1 MSRWWK
7 LGLTLSIALPAL
19 GARIAGAHLQPV
31 FAIAM
36 FGGAVVASA
45 FLLVWAAEAAHRD
58 ISGSLATAI
67 LAVIAVLP
75 EYAVDLYFAWS
86 AGHEPANAQYAA
98 ANMTGSNRLLLGLG
112 WPFVVLLFAWGL
124 RKRGEKSR
132 GVQLSA
138 GRRIDLAFLGA
149 ASLYSLIIPFT
160 RRLAWYDAVVLLA
173 VFAVY
178 LWRAAQGERS
188 EAELV
193 GVAQRIGDLPRRARR
208 MVVAVLFVAAA
219 GIILAAAEPFAQ
231 ALIESGRRLGID
243 EFLLVQWLAPLA
255 SEAPELLVA
264 GVLALRGHEDA
275 ALGTLLSSKVNQWTL
290 LVGSLPVAFMIG
302 GGAATGIVLDAR
314 QTEEF
319 ILTATQTL
327 LGFAVLADLRLSIFE
342 ALALLALFA
351 AQFPFPQPAVRL
363 GFSAAYTVLA
373 IALLVW
379 RRRELPAIAR
389 ALPWRSREQPAEGRG
404 EPLVGRGGGAGCRSS
419 HLPRNEEA

>member
-7 LGLTLSIALPAL
+7 LAL
-19 GARIAGAHLQPV
+19 V
-31 FAIAM
+31 FAIALPGLGLRSAGAHVQPIVAIPV

-45 FLLVWAAEAAHRD
+45 LLLVWAAEAAHRD

-86 AGHEPANAQYAA
+86 AGHVPANAQYAA

-112 WPFVVLLFAWGL
+112 WPFVVLLFAWGV
-124 RKRGEKSR
+124 RRRGEKPR
-132 GVQLSA
+132 GVRLGE
-138 GRRIDLAFLGA
+138 GRRLDLAFLGA
-149 ASLYSLIIPFT
+149 TSLYSLIIPFT
-160 RRLAWYDAVVLLA
+160 RRLAWYDAVVLLS

-188 EAELV
+188 EPELV

-208 MVVAVLFVAAA
+208 IVVAALFLGAAS
-219 GIILAAAEPFAQ
+219 IVLAAAEPFAQ
-231 ALIESGRRLGID
+231 ALIEGGTRLGVD

-255 SEAPELLVA
+255 SEAPELIVA

-290 LVGSLPVAFMIG
+290 LVGSLPAAFMIG
-302 GGAATGIVLDAR
+302 GGSAAGIVLDAR

-327 LGFAVLADLRLSIFE
+327 LGFAVLVDLRLSVFE
-342 ALALLALFA
+342 AVALLVLFA

-363 GFSAAYTVLA
+363 GFSAAYAVLA

-379 RRRELPAIAR
+379 RRRDLPPIAR
-389 ALPWRSREQPAEGRG
+389 ALRR
-404 EPLVGRGGGAGCRSS
+404 
-419 HLPRNEEA
+419 

>member
-7 LGLTLSIALPAL
+7 LALAFAIALPAL
-19 GARIAGAHLQPV
+19 GLRVAGAHLDPIAAIPV
-31 FAIAM
+31 F
-36 FGGAVVASA
+36 GGGVVASA

-86 AGHEPANAQYAA
+86 AGRVPANAAYAA

-112 WPFVVLLFAWGL
+112 WPFVVFLFAWGL
-124 RKRGEKSR
+124 RRRGEKPR
-132 GVQLSA
+132 GVRLQE
-138 GRRIDLAFLGA
+138 GRRLDLAFLGA

-160 RRLAWYDAVVLLA
+160 RRLAWYDAVVLLG
-173 VFAVY
+173 VFAAY
-178 LWRAAQGERS
+178 IWRAAQGERR
-188 EAELV
+188 ETELV
-193 GVAQRIGDLPRRARR
+193 GVAEQIGDLPQRARR
-208 MVVAVLFVAAA
+208 MVVSVLFLGAA
-219 GIILAAAEPFAQ
+219 GIVLAAAEPFAL
-231 ALIESGRRLGID
+231 ALIESGRRLGMD

-255 SEAPELLVA
+255 SEAPELIVA

-302 GGAATGIVLDAR
+302 GGSSAGIVLDAR

-327 LGFAVLADLRLSIFE
+327 LGFAVLVDLRLSRFE
-342 ALALLALFA
+342 AVALLVLFA

-363 GFSAAYTVLA
+363 GFSAAYALLA
-373 IALLVW
+373 IGLLVW
-379 RRRELPAIAR
+379 RRRELPLIAR
-389 ALPWRSREQPAEGRG
+389 ALRR
-404 EPLVGRGGGAGCRSS
+404 
-419 HLPRNEEA
+419 

>member
-7 LGLTLSIALPAL
+7 LALVLAIALPGL
-19 GARIAGAHLQPV
+19 GPRIAGAHLQPIV
-31 FAIAM
+31 AIAV

-45 FLLVWAAEAAHRD
+45 FLLVWAAETAHRD

-86 AGHEPANAQYAA
+86 AGHVPANAQYAA

-112 WPFVVLLFAWGL
+112 WPFVVLLFAWGM
-124 RKRGEKSR
+124 RRRGEKPR
-132 GVQLSA
+132 GVRLGE
-138 GRRIDLAFLGA
+138 GRRLDLAFLGA

-160 RRLAWYDAVVLLA
+160 RRLAWYDAVVLL
-173 VFAVY
+173 
-178 LWRAAQGERS
+178 
-188 EAELV
+188 
-193 GVAQRIGDLPRRARR
+193 GVDLPRRARR
-208 MVVAVLFVAAA
+208 IVVAALFLAA
-219 GIILAAAEPFAQ
+219 GSIVLAAAEPFAQ
-231 ALIESGRRLGID
+231 ALIEGGRKLGVD

-255 SEAPELLVA
+255 SEAPELIVA
-264 GVLALRGHEDA
+264 GVLALRGHDDA

-290 LVGSLPVAFMIG
+290 LVGSLPVAFVIG
-302 GGAATGIVLDAR
+302 SGSAAGIILDAR

-327 LGFAVLADLRLSIFE
+327 LGFAVLVDLRLSVFE
-342 ALALLALFA
+342 AVALLVLFA

-363 GFSAAYTVLA
+363 GFSAAYAVLA

-379 RRRELPAIAR
+379 RRRDLPPIAR
-389 ALPWRSREQPAEGRG
+389 ALRR
-404 EPLVGRGGGAGCRSS
+404 
-419 HLPRNEEA
+419 

>member
-7 LGLTLSIALPAL
+7 PALVLTIALPAL
-19 GARIAGAHLQPV
+19 GLRIAGAHLQPLV
-31 FAIAM
+31 AIAV

-86 AGHEPANAQYAA
+86 AGHVPANAQYAA

-124 RKRGEKSR
+124 RRRGEKPR
-132 GVQLSA
+132 GMRLRE
-138 GRRIDLAFLGA
+138 GRRLDLAFLGA

-160 RRLAWYDAVVLLA
+160 RRLAWYDAVVLLG

-178 LWRAAQGERS
+178 LWQAAQGERS
-188 EAELV
+188 EPELI
-193 GVAQRIGDLPRRARR
+193 GVAKQIGDLPRRARR
-208 MVVAVLFVAAA
+208 IVVVALFLGAAC
-219 GIILAAAEPFAQ
+219 IVVAAAEPFAH
-231 ALIESGRRLGID
+231 ALIEGGRRLGVD

-264 GVLALRGHEDA
+264 GVLARRGHEDA

-302 GGAATGIVLDAR
+302 GGSAAGIALDER
-314 QTEEF
+314 QTGEF

-327 LGFAVLADLRLSIFE
+327 LGLAVLVDLRLTVFE
-342 ALALLALFA
+342 AVALLALFA

-363 GFSAAYTVLA
+363 GLSAAYSALA

-379 RRRELPAIAR
+379 HRRELPRTAR
-389 ALPWRSREQPAEGRG
+389 ALLR
-404 EPLVGRGGGAGCRSS
+404 
-419 HLPRNEEA
+419 